1 MQKNDRLKIPR
12 DSNLELYRILVM
24 LLIIAHHYVVNSGLL
39 QLMEQNMLNSSS
51 IFLYLAGMWGKTG
64 INCFVLIT
72 GYFMCKSQIT
82 IRKFLKLL
90 FEIEFYKILFYLL
103 FVISGYATFSVSEC
117 FKAFLPITNIHD
129 GFVSCFL
136 VFYLFIPFLNILI
149 RNLNKKLH
157 LLLVGLCIF
166 TYTILGSVP
175 KIDVTMNYVSWFCVL
190 YFIASYIRNY
200 GCFSIKEKQWKWF
213 MLISISLSII
223 SVICILKCNQ
233 VLNKNFFPYYF
244 VSDCNSIFAVSTAIC
259 SFMFFKNLK
268 LKNNKTINLISRSTF
283 GVLLIHA
290 NSNIM
295 RQWLWKDT
303 FENVSYFSSEYLW
316 IHLLVTI
323 IIIYIVCT
331 FIDYL
336 RITYIEAPFFK
347 IIDSKLNIKLFS
359 YD

>member
-223 SVICILKCNQ
+223 
-233 VLNKNFFPYYF
+233 
-244 VSDCNSIFAVSTAIC
+244 
-259 SFMFFKNLK
+259 
-268 LKNNKTINLISRSTF
+268 
-283 GVLLIHA
+283 
-290 NSNIM
+290 
-295 RQWLWKDT
+295 
-303 FENVSYFSSEYLW
+303 
-316 IHLLVTI
+316 
-323 IIIYIVCT
+323 
-331 FIDYL
+331 
-336 RITYIEAPFFK
+336 
-347 IIDSKLNIKLFS
+347 
-359 YD
+359 

>member
-1 MQKNDRLKIPR
+1 
-12 DSNLELYRILVM
+12 M

-39 QLMEQNMLNSSS
+39 QLMEQRTLSSSS

-90 FEIEFYKILFYLL
+90 FEIEFYKISLYLI
-103 FVISGYATFSVSEC
+103 FIISGYANFSITEC
-117 FKAFLPITNIHD
+117 IKAFLPITNIHD

-149 RNLNKKLH
+149 NNLNKKLH
-157 LLLVGLCIF
+157 LLLIGLCIF
-166 TYTILGSVP
+166 TYTILGSIP

-190 YFIASYIRNY
+190 YFIAAYIRNY
-200 GCFSIKEKQWKWF
+200 GCFSIKKEQWKWF
-213 MLISISLSII
+213 TLISIFLSII
-223 SVICILKCNQ
+223 SVMCILKCNQ
-233 VLNKNFFPYYF
+233 TFNKSIFPYYF
-244 VSDCNSIFAVSTAIC
+244 VSDCNSIFAVTTAIC

-268 LKNNKTINLISRSTF
+268 LKNSKIINLVSRSTF

-303 FENVSYFSSEYLW
+303 FKNMSYFSSEYLW
-316 IHLLVTI
+316 IHFLVTI
-323 IIIYIVCT
+323 ITIYIICT

-336 RITYIEAPFFK
+336 RIVYIETPFFK
-347 IIDSKLNIKLFS
+347 MIDSKLNLKIFS
-359 YD
+359 NV